1 MSKDIK
7 RVIAVIVCLVIFW
20 LTVFGLVL
28 QRGCYYTPWERYK
41 HPDFV
46 TSYTEAEHI
55 ERIKERTETRFS
67 KEIESGEIANYTVE
81 IVYAFYDNDPEYFL
95 VNLEYKYPWHKLDW
109 VGNPFEQTKYKHFLG
124 YIEND
129 EYYTGINGYSGEKG
143 DSMFTEGRNAYEVAG
158 YGEAKKYY
166 GNDVFAVEK
175 EGALLKIFKMNSTG
189 QVEFEEGYEGEWEQ
203 YIIPETEYE
212 DLMKNNYKF
221 SSHIY

>member
-28 QRGCYYTPWERYK
+28 QGGCYYTPWERYK

-55 ERIKERTETRFS
+55 ERIKERTEARFS

-95 VNLEYKYPWHKLDW
+95 VNLEYKNDFPVKHKTE
-109 VGNPFEQTKYKHFLG
+109 GTRTKYKHFLG

-129 EYYTGINGYSGEKG
+129 EYYTGINGYAGEKG

>member
-1 MSKDIK
+1 MSINIK
-7 RVIAVIVCLVIFW
+7 SKLRTIV
-20 LTVFGLVL
+20 LVL
-28 QRGCYYTPWERYK
+28 LCFFLQGCYYTPWERYK

-67 KEIESGEIANYTVE
+67 KEIERGEIANYTVE

-95 VNLEYKYPWHKLDW
+95 VNLEYENDFPAEYATE
-109 VGNPFEQTKYKHFLG
+109 GTRTKYKHFLG

-129 EYYTGINGYSGEKG
+129 EYYAGVYNYSGEKG

-166 GNDVFAVEK
+166 GNRIFAVET
-175 EGALLKIFKMNSTG
+175 EGELLKIFKGSTG
-189 QVEFEEGYEGEWEQ
+189 RVEFAGGGQGEWEQ